1 MNTLIESGVI
11 AEKIYGNNFA
21 YILNDESQF
30 LLTEYKVLQNQGDG
44 CFIKCMKLLYNG
56 RTQFYY
62 LTDGYKSL
70 AEMIS
75 VMDADKFLTI
85 VSNFLSNVL
94 TVKNNGFLSC
104 KNVDLS
110 YDRIYIDPSTYKVGL
125 IYLPVKKHFF
135 PDEAAFENE
144 LRTGLV
150 KLIAG
155 EERLSTP
162 KIQQFKSDLSNGIL
176 SLQELYQTAKG
187 GSITSSAL
195 NRQNRPENMQTE
207 GRMKIIALN
216 APDRVILNVDK
227 REYVIGKNSSA
238 VDGVITFNRMIS
250 RIHCKVV
257 NDNGMYSIEDLNS
270 ANGTYVNQVRLQPN
284 RPHPIKNGDIVRL
297 ANSDFQILIN

>member
-1 MNTLIESGVI
+1 MNTLIENGVI

-30 LLTEYKVLQNQGDG
+30 LLTEYKVLQNHGDG

-85 VSNFLSNVL
+85 VSNILSNVL
-94 TVKNNGFLSC
+94 SVKNNGFLSC

-135 PDEAAFENE
+135 SDEAAFENE

-150 KLIAG
+150 KLIDG

-187 GSITSSAL
+187 GSITSSTL

-216 APDRVILNVDK
+216 APVRVILNVDK

-257 NDNGMYSIEDLNS
+257 NDNGMYSIEDLKS